1 MFYLF
6 ELGKNPTLSRAEIE
20 HVFLRDT
27 ISCTIFAQ
35 INAYFIIET
44 TAPLNCRTLMQEL
57 GGTIKIAQ
65 ELPSSSKSAEKTLA
79 SYLHETQ
86 SGKITFSLSGKDAKK
101 IALATKKLLK
111 NDGRSVRYVE
121 IQNTATILHNNLVEK
136 QSDCIITKDK
146 LFVTKAIQPIEDL
159 GKRDF
164 ERPGRDSKSGMLPPK
179 LAKMM
184 INISA
189 AQKDATILDPFCGS
203 GTIATEAILMGYSK
217 IFATDI
223 SEKAIDDTKKNISWL
238 HKEYPENTGNIEI
251 CKKTDVAALAQHIP
265 ENSVDAIITE
275 PYMGKPLFGNEP
287 IEFLS
292 GQNDYLTT
300 LYSSAFASFKKVLK
314 KDGIV
319 VFIIPQF
326 NTKNGW
332 IYINCLDQIKKA
344 GFTPTPLSTKS
355 ESILYH
361 RPNQHVGRRI
371 WRFRLND

>member
-1 MFYLF
+1 MQYLF

-27 ISCTIFAQ
+27 VSYTISTQ
-35 INAYFIIET
+35 INAYIVVET
-44 TAPLNCRTLMQEL
+44 TTPLNCTVLMYEL

-65 ELPSSSKSAEKTLA
+65 ELPSSAQSPEKTLA
-79 SYLHETQ
+79 SYLNESQ

-111 NDGRSVRYVE
+111 HDGRSVRYVE
-121 IQNTATILHNNLVEK
+121 IKNTATILHNNLVEK
-136 QSDCIITKDK
+136 QSDCVIVGDTLFITQ
-146 LFVTKAIQPIEDL
+146 AIQPIEDL

-189 AQKDATILDPFCGS
+189 AQKDTTILDPFCGS
-203 GTIATEAILMGYSK
+203 GTIATEAILMGYAK

-223 SEKAIDDTKKNISWL
+223 SEKAIDDTKKNIAWL

-251 CKKTDVAALAQHIP
+251 CKQTEVETLAQHIP

-344 GFTPTPLSTKS
+344 GFVPTPLSKKS

-371 WRFRLND
+371 WRFILQ

>member
-1 MFYLF
+1 MQYLF

-27 ISCTIFAQ
+27 VSYTISTQ
-35 INAYFIIET
+35 INAYIVVET
-44 TAPLNCRTLMQEL
+44 TTPLNCTVLMYEL

-65 ELPSSSKSAEKTLA
+65 ELPSSAQSPEKTLA
-79 SYLHETQ
+79 SYLNESQ

-111 NDGRSVRYVE
+111 HDGRSVRYVE
-121 IQNTATILHNNLVEK
+121 IKNTATILHNNLVEK
-136 QSDCIITKDK
+136 QSDCVIVGDTLFITQ
-146 LFVTKAIQPIEDL
+146 AIQPIEDL

-189 AQKDATILDPFCGS
+189 AQKDTTILDPFCGS
-203 GTIATEAILMGYSK
+203 GTIATEAILMGYAK

-223 SEKAIDDTKKNISWL
+223 SEKAIDDTKKNIAWL

-251 CKKTDVAALAQHIP
+251 CKQTEVETLAQHIP

-344 GFTPTPLSTKS
+344 GFTPTPLSKKS

-371 WRFRLND
+371 WRFRLK

>member
-1 MFYLF
+1 MQYLF

-20 HVFLRDT
+20 HVFLRDAVSYT
-27 ISCTIFAQ
+27 ISTQ
-35 INAYFIIET
+35 INAYIVVET
-44 TAPLNCRTLMQEL
+44 TTPLNCTVLMYEL

-65 ELPSSSKSAEKTLA
+65 ELPSSAPSPEKTLA
-79 SYLHETQ
+79 SYLNESQ

-111 NDGRSVRYVE
+111 HDGRSVRYVE
-121 IQNTATILHNNLVEK
+121 IKNTATILHNNLVEK
-136 QSDCIITKDK
+136 QSDCVIVDDT
-146 LFVTKAIQPIEDL
+146 LFVTQAIQPIEDL